1 MKRFIAALSVTLAS
15 TAVLA
20 QTGKPF
26 EQLDIDRALPN
37 ISERAASNTVYPL
50 GGSAPYE
57 QLLVDRA
64 LPDIVVGERT
74 RLAAAPGETRS
85 DVEIAVDV
93 ETAVEEEATV
103 SPFAN
108 DWNFIAPAP

>member
-1 MKRFIAALSVTLAS
+1 MKRFIAALSLSIATTGAF
-15 TAVLA
+15 A

-37 ISERAASNTVYPL
+37 VPESAEIGTSDPL
-50 GGSAPYE
+50 DSSAPYE

-64 LPDIVVGERT
+64 MPDIVVDEPT
-74 RLAAAPGETRS
+74 RLAAAPSETRS
-85 DVEIAVDV
+85 DAEIAVDV
-93 ETAVEEEATV
+93 TTEVEGQATE